1 MTHHV
6 LVGVIHFGLVGHGV
20 ATEVVPTVLAT
31 RCTAPCEPVLE
42 AVERGRLEADGS
54 PGPGRSVAVVE
65 TRIEWRDDGTVAE
78 VGSLTIGGGH
88 VLRFASLGC
97 DVITAAPDEGVRHGT
112 AILEVTGGS
121 GWFAHA
127 TGRLSSNSLL
137 FAIGEM
143 TTYLV
148 AVLFVPDH
156 ADIEIPGAP
165 EGSRVRSAAGVPA
178 DFPLPRR

>member
-1 MTHHV
+1 
-6 LVGVIHFGLVGHGV
+6 VGVIHFGLVGHGV
-20 ATEVVPTVLAT
+20 ATEIVPTVLAT
-31 RCTAPCEPVLE
+31 RCTAPCETVFE
-42 AVERGRLEADGS
+42 AVERGHLGAGGD
-54 PGPGRSVAVVE
+54 PALGRPVAVVE

-97 DVITAAPDEGVRHGT
+97 DVVTTAPDEGVRHGT

-121 GWFAHA
+121 GWFARA
-127 TGRLSSNSLL
+127 TGRLSSNSLI
-137 FAIGEM
+137 FAIGEL

-148 AVLFVPDH
+148 AVLFVPDRPETH
-156 ADIEIPGAP
+156 IPGAHDR
-165 EGSRVRSAAGVPA
+165 SRVPSPAGVPA